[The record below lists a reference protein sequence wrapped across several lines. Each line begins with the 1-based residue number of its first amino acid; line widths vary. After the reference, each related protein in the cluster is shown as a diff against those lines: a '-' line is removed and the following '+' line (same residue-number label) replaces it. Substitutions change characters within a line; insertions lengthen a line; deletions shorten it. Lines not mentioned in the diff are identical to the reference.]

1 MSGLRLLNEG
11 QDNDATAVSSFSG
24 ILTSVTLQDQISI
37 NSFSKLNLR
46 LDNLQDLIASKKTE
60 KEYLEDL
67 SSELELADEDEPVKY
82 RIGDCFVS
90 MSVEAVQARV
100 QKDTQALEEELGI
113 HVDEVDAINKEMA
126 KLKAV
131 LYGKFGNTINLE
143 RD

>member
-11 QDNDATAVSSFSG
+11 QDNDAT
-24 ILTSVTLQDQISI
+24 VTLQDQISI

-67 SSELELADEDEPVKY
+67 SSELELADEDEPVN
-82 RIGDCFVS
+82 
-90 MSVEAVQARV
+90 VEAVQARV